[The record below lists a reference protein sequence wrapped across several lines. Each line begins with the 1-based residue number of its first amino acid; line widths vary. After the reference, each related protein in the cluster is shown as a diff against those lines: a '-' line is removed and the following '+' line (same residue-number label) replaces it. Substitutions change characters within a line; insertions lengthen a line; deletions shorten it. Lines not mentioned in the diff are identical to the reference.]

1 MPEPDFKILQR
12 AESLAGI
19 GRFKEA
25 LPEFYKF
32 LSSQPENYLALC
44 HISRCHY
51 ELNDLKPA
59 LKFANQAIA
68 AEPEGEWAYRLKS
81 FIFRASGNHQESLK
95 AAQECVSKAT
105 HFIFSLQTLAYAQI
119 NNFQLDKADKTLK
132 SMIQIAPEDLATY
145 DALGFL
151 ALKREEY
158 ETAEKYF
165 LQALAIDAESA
176 NSLRSCLKTRN
187 KG

>member
-1 MPEPDFKILQR
+1 MPETDFKILQR
-12 AESLAGI
+12 VESLAGI

-51 ELNDLKPA
+51 ELNDLKTA
-59 LKFANQAIA
+59 LKFANAAIA
-68 AEPEGEWAYRLKS
+68 AAPEGEWAYRLKS

-95 AAQECVSKAT
+95 APQQCVSKAP

-119 NNFQLDKADKTLK
+119 NNFRLDD
-132 SMIQIAPEDLATY
+132 
-145 DALGFL
+145 
-151 ALKREEY
+151 
-158 ETAEKYF
+158 AEKNF
-165 LQALAIDAESA
+165 EVNARSRARRRDDARC
-176 NSLRSCLKTRN
+176 LRISRPPTGRL
-187 KG
+187 